1 MRYCAGLRE
10 EVIMG
15 KIPAASRDELTSQQQ
30 TTWDR
35 VMSGRTGGGG
45 PYGTL
50 MHVPEMAG
58 CFSATEGYFRDRG
71 TLAKPDKEL
80 IILAVARELGARFP
94 WSRHEIRAREVG
106 VRGEAIEVLRSQGA
120 LDALSAHEKL
130 IVEMAR
136 SLVHERKLTGELFA
150 RVRAELGVGP
160 LVEAVGL
167 VGHYNFIS
175 MVARTFELD
184 VPPGT
189 ATF

>member
-1 MRYCAGLRE
+1 
-10 EVIMG
+10 MG
-15 KIPAASRDELTSQQQ
+15 RIPAASRNKLTAEQQ
-30 TTWDR
+30 TMWDKA
-35 VMSGRTGGGG
+35 MGGRSGGG
-45 PYGTL
+45 PYATL

-71 TLAKPDKEL
+71 TLAKGDKEM
-80 IILAVARELGARFP
+80 IILAVARELGARYP

-106 VRGEAIEVLRSQGA
+106 VRSEVLETLRARAA
-120 LDALSAHEKL
+120 LDALTPHEKL

-136 SLVHERKLTGELFA
+136 SLVHERKLSDELFA
-150 RVRAELGVGP
+150 RAQAELGTGP

-184 VPPGT
+184 VPADT
-189 ATF
+189 VTF

>member
-1 MRYCAGLRE
+1 MS
-10 EVIMG
+10 
-15 KIPAASRDELTSQQQ
+15 KIPAAGRDKLTNEQQAI
-30 TTWDR
+30 WDQ
-35 VMSGRTGGGG
+35 VMRGRTGGGG

-50 MHVPEMAG
+50 MHVPEMAE
-58 CFSATEGYFRDRG
+58 CFSETEGYFRDRG
-71 TLAKPDKEL
+71 TLAKADKEM

-106 VRGEAIEVLRSQGA
+106 VRSEALEVLRANGA
-120 LDALSAHEKL
+120 LDALTPHEKL
-130 IVEMAR
+130 IVDIAR
-136 SLVHERKLTGELFA
+136 SLVRERRLSDELFA
-150 RVRAELGVGP
+150 RAQAELGVGR

-175 MVARTFELD
+175 MTAKTFDLD